1 MKASINDMWKRYQY
15 DFIFF
20 LLDLVF
26 VFVLLFYLQGPF
38 YLGYD
43 FIGITMIIL
52 IIGMLACIVL
62 GWTQKGKKYKKI
74 WKDWL
79 LRIVEI
85 LNVLILC
92 YWWLVWYLAR

>member
-1 MKASINDMWKRYQY
+1 MKHYKY

-43 FIGITMIIL
+43 FIGITMLIL
-52 IIGMLACIVL
+52 VIGMLACIVL
-62 GWTQKGKKYKKI
+62 GWTQKRKKYKKI

-85 LNVLILC
+85 LNVLIVG
-92 YWWLVWYLAR
+92 YWCLVWYLAR